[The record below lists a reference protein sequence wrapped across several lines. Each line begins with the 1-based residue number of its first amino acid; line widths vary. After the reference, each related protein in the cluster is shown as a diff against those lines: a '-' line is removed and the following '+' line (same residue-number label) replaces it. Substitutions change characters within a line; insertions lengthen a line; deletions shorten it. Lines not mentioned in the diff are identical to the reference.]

1 LVLPVGVLMRRE
13 AVVSAEIFPVD
24 HMLAEHDDLGGLIA
38 VELCRRASAGGQL
51 EQSSEVN
58 SSDLV
63 TPNKPSEKSE

>member
-1 LVLPVGVLMRRE
+1 MRK

-24 HMLAEHDDLGGLIA
+24 HMLAEHDDLGAVGGLIA

-63 TPNKPSEKSE
+63 TPNKPSESSE